1 MSAQQQKGH
10 RTRRTRREPMKQ
22 TISMTDIVRQVEATR
37 VRVAGIAVSPCP
49 FCGQSAEL
57 RRTRNRWYVDC
68 DPVCGACGPAADTP
82 EQAAQRWNA
91 RGESQELQEVYE
103 QLIHTANALA
113 AYRIMVVA
121 TLRQI
126 ADAVAAD
133 EQEVP

>member
-22 TISMTDIVRQVEATR
+22 TISMTDIVRQ
-37 VRVAGIAVSPCP
+37 VAGIAVSPCP

-91 RGESQELQEVYE
+91 RGESLELHEVYE
-103 QLIHTANALA
+103 QLTKTTDALA
-113 AYRIMVVA
+113 AYRIMIVA

-126 ADAVAAD
+126 ADAVATD